1 MVWEAVTSEFDTVV
15 PDQTQEDLK
24 NYISKQAEENENIWK
39 VFQNVEK
46 LQKKAEE
53 LKETNPE

>member
-1 MVWEAVTSEFDTVV
+1 MTSGFDTVV

-24 NYISKQAEENENIWK
+24 NYISKQTEENENIWK

-53 LKETNPE
+53 LKETNP